1 MTNVYSREF
10 HTLCSSE
17 NKNGNRK
24 LYSIDFC
31 LSKFR
36 HVFFFCKKKRVIC
49 ENALLYFDR
58 IAQAIRILAKMPK
71 TCHFCSGPLKWY
83 ANFPA

>member
-1 MTNVYSREF
+1 MTNAYSREF

-36 HVFFFCKKKRVIC
+36 HVRKGLFVKKPF
-49 ENALLYFDR
+49 Y
-58 IAQAIRILAKMPK
+58 ILI
-71 TCHFCSGPLKWY
+71 G
-83 ANFPA
+83 

>member
-10 HTLCSSE
+10 HALCSSE

-36 HVFFFCKKKRVIC
+36 HVFYFVKRKGLFV
-49 ENALLYFDR
+49 
-58 IAQAIRILAKMPK
+58 KMP
-71 TCHFCSGPLKWY
+71 FYILIG
-83 ANFPA
+83 

>member
-36 HVFFFCKKKRVIC
+36 HVFFFVKRKGLFV
-49 ENALLYFDR
+49 
-58 IAQAIRILAKMPK
+58 KMP
-71 TCHFCSGPLKWY
+71 FYILIG
-83 ANFPA
+83 